1 MRNETMTFTGKFA
14 KHIKNYLKEQKMMG
28 YKIESYVY
36 VLKSFDSFSQE
47 YNNELTYLTKD
58 LVINWLK
65 PRINEKENNIVHR
78 ASKIRCFGKYM
89 NLLDNKSYILPKN
102 IYSFRK
108 KYNAYIFSQKEICRF
123 FLEVDQFA
131 KSKPNSHTSCSLQI
145 IFRLLYMCGLR
156 ISEVLNIKLENFDE
170 EQRIIKIY
178 NAKNDKD
185 RIIPINTELNSLIIN
200 YISEF
205 HIYSD
210 KSTYLF
216 KSRGDKPY
224 SRFSIYYQF
233 RNFLQKSEIEHSGDG
248 PRIHDF
254 RHTFAV
260 HCLKKWSFENKDLM
274 VYLPILKTYLG
285 HENFKETAYYL
296 KLTADI
302 FPNITEKVEKHYNN
316 LIPIEEELYEE

>member
-14 KHIKNYLKEQKMMG
+14 KHIKNYLKEQEIMG
-28 YKIESYVY
+28 HKVENYVY
-36 VLKSFDSFSQE
+36 VLKSFDSFSQQ

-65 PRINEKENNIVHR
+65 PRINEKENNIVYR
-78 ASKIRCFGKYM
+78 ASKIRCFGRYM

-108 KYNAYIFSQKEICRF
+108 KYNAYIFSQEEICKF

-131 KSKPNSHTSCSLQI
+131 KIKPNSHTSCSLQI

-185 RIIPINTELNSLIIN
+185 RIIPINAELNSLIIN

-216 KSRGDKPY
+216 TNKGDKPY

-233 RNFLQKSEIEHSGDG
+233 RNFLQKSEIKHSGDG

-285 HENFKETAYYL
+285 HETFKETAYYL